1 MQPVSLES
9 CVVSSPVPECEICVV
24 VDEFDV
30 DFVARFLHFH
40 VDVRPS
46 IWIGST
52 LLTVMVGVKVFAF
65 RSSCAMFS
73 FMLAALNNNN
83 DFFSANILEGLAQ
96 WRDKTKGLSKLVIEN
111 NALVVNG
118 WMKKLGGLRRIGSI
132 KEIGF

>member
-30 DFVARFLHFH
+30 DFVARFLQFY

-52 LLTVMVGVKVFAF
+52 RRLQYAAHRDGWCQGF
-65 RSSCAMFS
+65 R
-73 FMLAALNNNN
+73 LP
-83 DFFSANILEGLAQ
+83 Q
-96 WRDKTKGLSKLVIEN
+96 
-111 NALVVNG
+111 
-118 WMKKLGGLRRIGSI
+118 
-132 KEIGF
+132 